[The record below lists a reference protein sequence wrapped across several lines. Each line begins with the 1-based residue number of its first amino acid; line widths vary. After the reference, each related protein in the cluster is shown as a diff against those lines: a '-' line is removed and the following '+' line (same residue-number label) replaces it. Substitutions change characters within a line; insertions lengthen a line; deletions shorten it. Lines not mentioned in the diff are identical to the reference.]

1 MFHNHS
7 LGSMGKYCNGFI
19 IYILLI
25 HSSHAFLPPT
35 TISFMHAQINRNQ
48 ERGQYHCLPIH
59 YSKGQSVNDEVLI
72 PEDNPDID
80 PNTKSKLSGVV
91 YGDVLNALH
100 ELYPPQ
106 ELSKRNAI
114 SRSDGY
120 WKFVAKG
127 VEPPKHYTYGE
138 FDFLFFAEI
147 LDKCNEHY
155 INYQKDHYGIN
166 DQEARQGW
174 RDKVFLDIG
183 SGTGRLVLG
192 AAALHPFRLCKGLEI
207 LEGIHNTALEKLQK
221 CKPDTCNTPQETD
234 AHDADTVVSDT
245 SNSECFNDEEEDFD
259 EPLSE
264 GVNEISKALSEMTQ
278 EEWKE
283 LLGDEYDQYFDDSIV
298 DKAIEE
304 DSTDRVDCEE
314 DEVWDDGS
322 ELIEEDGGKEDIT
335 IEDRLHNERIRNAR
349 KAIIEFAPGY
359 FLPSDCDLEK
369 IMEDDAIVD
378 ANGEIMHAFESIE
391 SLLEMNKDDWV
402 KIFGNE
408 TSALTLEESENIAS
422 KGIESKIPDP
432 KRDYQLSGLQ
442 LSPINFNCGSFLDP
456 YEYIGDAD
464 VVFVFSSCMTQAMIG
479 DLSNAIGRQCKP
491 STIVITTEFP
501 LQKRGTIDPLESD
514 PNMPYGEYCIELLE
528 EMEGFNWITT
538 KSTAYIQIVKES
550 LFDGSGPRI
559 KPRPK
564 PEDQAFEIISDFEH
578 GRLTDTKEFMRRV
591 KNNMIYFS
599 VEEMI
604 EDVKDEV
611 DEENAEDIC

>member
-1 MFHNHS
+1 M
-7 LGSMGKYCNGFI
+7 
-19 IYILLI
+19 
-25 HSSHAFLPPT
+25 
-35 TISFMHAQINRNQ
+35 
-48 ERGQYHCLPIH
+48 QYLKRTSI
-59 YSKGQSVNDEVLI
+59 NDEVLI

-100 ELYPPQ
+100 DFYPPQ
-106 ELSKRNAI
+106 ELSQRNAI

-155 INYQKDHYGIN
+155 INYQKDHYGIS
-166 DQEARQGW
+166 DEEARQGW

-207 LEGIHNTALEKLQK
+207 LEGIHNTAVEKLQQ
-221 CKPDTCNTPQETD
+221 CKPDTCNAPQEID
-234 AHDADTVVSDT
+234 SHDADIMTSDI
-245 SNSECFNDEEEDFD
+245 SDSECVNDEEDSD
-259 EPLSE
+259 TPLSE
-264 GVNEISKALSEMTQ
+264 GMNEISKALSEMTP

-283 LLGDEYDQYFDDSIV
+283 LLGDDYDQYFDDSIV
-298 DKAIEE
+298 DEAVEE
-304 DSTDRVDCEE
+304 DNTDQIDCEE
-314 DEVWDDGS
+314 DEVRDDGS
-322 ELIEEDGGKEDIT
+322 DLIEDVEKEDVT
-335 IEDRLHNERIRNAR
+335 IVEENLYKERIRNAR

-359 FLPSDCDLEK
+359 FLPSDYDLEK
-369 IMEDDAIVD
+369 IMEDDEIVK
-378 ANGEIMHAFESIE
+378 AEVEMMHAFESIE
-391 SLLEMNKDDWV
+391 SLLEMNKDEWV
-402 KIFGNE
+402 KIFGN
-408 TSALTLEESENIAS
+408 TTTALTREESENIAS
-422 KGIESKIPDP
+422 KGIEPKISDP
-432 KRDYQLSGLQ
+432 KKHHQLSGLQ
-442 LSPINFNCGSFLDP
+442 LSPVLFNCGSFLDP

-479 DLSNAIGRQCKP
+479 DLSDAIGRQCKP
-491 STIVITTEFP
+491 GTIVITTEFP

-514 PNMPYGEYCIELLE
+514 PNMPYGEYCVELLE

-538 KSTAYIQIVKES
+538 KSTAYIQRVKES
-550 LFDGSGPRI
+550 LYDGSGPRA
-559 KPRPK
+559 KPRQK
-564 PEDQAFEIISDFEH
+564 PEDQAFDIVSNFER
-578 GRLTDTKEFMRRV
+578 GKLTDTKEFMRRV

-604 EDVKDEV
+604 EDVKDDV
-611 DEENAEDIC
+611 DEENAEEIC

>member
-1 MFHNHS
+1 MFYDHS
-7 LGSMGKYCNGFI
+7 LGAMGKYCNGFI

-25 HSSHAFLPPT
+25 PSTHAFLPST
-35 TISFMHAQINRNQ
+35 TISFMSAQIKRNQ
-48 ERGQYHCLPIH
+48 ERGQYDCLTIQSSKRQPI
-59 YSKGQSVNDEVLI
+59 NDEVLI

-155 INYQKDHYGIN
+155 MNYQNNHYGIS
-166 DQEARQGW
+166 DEEARQGW

-192 AAALHPFRLCKGLEI
+192 AAALHAFKLCKGLEI

-221 CKPDTCNTPQETD
+221 CKPDTCNALQKID
-234 AHDADTVVSDT
+234 VHDADPMTSDILD
-245 SNSECFNDEEEDFD
+245 SECMNDEENFD

-264 GVNEISKALSEMTQ
+264 GMSEISEALSQMTP

-283 LLGDEYDQYFDDSIV
+283 LLGDDYDQYFDDSIV
-298 DKAIEE
+298 DEDVEE
-304 DSTDRVDCEE
+304 DSADRTDCEE
-314 DEVWDDGS
+314 DEVRDDGS
-322 ELIEEDGGKEDIT
+322 DLIENMEKEDIT
-335 IEDRLHNERIRNAR
+335 IEEDLYKERIINAR

-359 FLPSDCDLEK
+359 FLPSDYDLEK

-378 ANGEIMHAFESIE
+378 AKVEIMHTFESIE

-402 KIFGNE
+402 KIFGNT
-408 TSALTLEESENIAS
+408 TSALTREESETIAS
-422 KGIESKIPDP
+422 KGIEPKISDP
-432 KRDYQLSGLQ
+432 KRDHQLSGLQ
-442 LSPINFNCGSFLDP
+442 LSPVLFNCGSFLDP

-479 DLSNAIGRQCKP
+479 DLSDAIGRQCKP
-491 STIVITTEFP
+491 GTIIITTEFP
-501 LQKRGTIDPLESD
+501 LQKRGTIDPLESN
-514 PNMPYGEYCIELLE
+514 PNMPYGEYSIELLE

-538 KSTAYIQIVKES
+538 KSTAYIQRVKES
-550 LFDGSGPRI
+550 LFDESGPRT

-564 PEDQAFEIISDFEH
+564 PEDQAFEIVSNFEH

-591 KNNMIYFS
+591 KNHMVYFS
-599 VEEMI
+599 VGEMI
-604 EDVKDEV
+604 EDIEDEV
-611 DEENAEDIC
+611 DQENEEEIC